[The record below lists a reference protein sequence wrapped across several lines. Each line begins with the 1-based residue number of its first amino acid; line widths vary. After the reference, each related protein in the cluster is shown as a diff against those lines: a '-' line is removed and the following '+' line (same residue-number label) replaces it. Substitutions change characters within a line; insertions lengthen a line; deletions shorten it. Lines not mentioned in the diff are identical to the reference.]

1 MSAEFQS
8 LEILVDNQAAD
19 GLVAEHGLSMLIKVG
34 GKTILFDAG
43 QKDAL
48 EQNTKALGVNLTH
61 IDAFALSHGH
71 YDHTG
76 AVDFVLQENPEVSV
90 YAHPKIFSR
99 RYSIYPGKDAKEIS
113 MPSEER
119 LVVANLPD
127 SQLHWVREP
136 KEMVDDVWMTG
147 PIPRFQ
153 TLEDTGG
160 PFFTDPEGNEP
171 DPIEDDMAIWIE
183 TPKGLLVVCGCCH
196 SGLINTLNH
205 IIAASGQKK
214 IWGIVG
220 GLHLKNAT
228 EERLD
233 TTANVLR
240 AYEPEFM
247 VPCHCTGEA
256 VINYFQKNLNTEI
269 RTGFAGFKLSAEE
282 LRQNDFLLPVEQRI
296 ILTPNPSAETTM
308 KEMSNE

>member
-19 GLVAEHGLSMLIKVG
+19 GLMAEHGLSVLIKAG
-34 GKTILFDAG
+34 GKSVLFDAG

-48 EQNTKALGVNLTH
+48 EQNTKALGVNLTK

-99 RYSIYPGKDAKEIS
+99 RFSIYPNKDAKEIS
-113 MPSEER
+113 MPAEER
-119 LVVANLPD
+119 LVVANLLD

-136 KEMVDDVWMTG
+136 TQILKGVWMTG

-153 TLEDTGG
+153 PLEDTGG
-160 PFFTDPEGNEP
+160 PFFTDADGRDP
-171 DPIEDDMAIWIE
+171 DPIEDDMAMWIE
-183 TPKGLLVVCGCCH
+183 TEKGLLVVCGCCH
-196 SGLINTLNH
+196 SGLTNTLDH
-205 IIAASGQKK
+205 IVAVSGRKR

-220 GLHLKNAT
+220 GLHLKNAS
-228 EERLD
+228 EQRLGI
-233 TTANVLR
+233 TVNMLR
-240 AYEPEFM
+240 VYEPEFI
-247 VPCHCTGEA
+247 VPCHCTGGA
-256 VINYFQKNLNTEI
+256 AIAYFKDHLNTEI
-269 RTGFAGFKLSAEE
+269 QPGYAGYRLE
-282 LRQNDFLLPVEQRI
+282 
-296 ILTPNPSAETTM
+296 PNAVF
-308 KEMSNE
+308 